1 MATLGTTNLDKA
13 TWTSG
18 DYDQR
23 GNLLGYTNCVGSNA
37 QSCPGY
43 GVGTV
48 YGYNLA
54 EQPAVVVESAGGPS
68 SGTVDN
74 IFYSYDNTGRLNSI
88 STELTVDASGSTLT
102 STDFSGLTYYP
113 GGAVE
118 TANLGIDPTSN
129 VAGIALSR
137 TYDNRGRITG
147 ETDTSSTGQSAY
159 NYSVSYDGNSNVTG
173 YNDSVEGSWTAT
185 YDALHRLAKSTGTTM
200 EWRQP
205 FRRPMTIS
213 ATAT

>member
-1 MATLGTTNLDKA
+1 MACQPRLGKDEAEHGQNDGALRAEPPFDQP
-13 TWTSG
+13 
-18 DYDQR
+18 DNPDQR
-23 GNLLGYTNCVGSNA
+23 RLRPERQPLGLYQRVGSNA

-43 GVGTV
+43 GVGTG

-74 IFYSYDNTGRLNSI
+74 IFYSYDNMGRLNSI

-118 TANLGIDPTSN
+118 TANLGIDPTSQIP
-129 VAGIALSR
+129 AITLSR
-137 TYDNRGRITG
+137 TYDNRG
-147 ETDTSSTGQSAY
+147 Q
-159 NYSVSYDGNSNVTG
+159 NYRGD
-173 YNDSVEGSWTAT
+173 
-185 YDALHRLAKSTGTTM
+185 R
-200 EWRQP
+200 
-205 FRRPMTIS
+205 
-213 ATAT
+213 